1 MFEIVKAERLTRET
15 TRMEFFAP
23 AIAHKALPGQFV
35 MLRVDDR
42 GERIPLTIC
51 DKNERE
57 GTIILVFQAV
67 GATTVQLSHMEEGQ
81 KLEDLVGPLGMPT
94 DFGSAKRVCIL
105 GGGLGSAIA
114 YPQAKWLHNHGVRVD
129 VILGFRSHD
138 LVIMEDAFKRHCDSL
153 VITTD
158 DGSYGEQG
166 FVTDVMMRQIEEG
179 AHYDLVIAVGP
190 VPMMKVASELTRP
203 LGIRTIVSMNTL
215 MIDGT
220 GVCGCCRVRV
230 GDEYKHACVDGPD
243 FDGHLVDFD
252 EAMRRND
259 QFSRSEH
266 EALVRLAMEK
276 RL

>member
-1 MFEIVKAERLTRET
+1 MFEIVKAQRLNQET

-23 AIAHKALPGQFV
+23 AIAHKVLPGQFV
-35 MLRVDDR
+35 MLRIDEQ
-42 GERIPLTIC
+42 GERIPLTVC
-51 DKNERE
+51 DRNVRE
-57 GTIILVFQAV
+57 GTITLVFQAV
-67 GATTVQLSHMEEGQ
+67 GATTVKLSHLEEGQ
-81 KLEDLVGPLGMPT
+81 KLADLAGPLGMPT

-129 VILGFRSHD
+129 VILGFRSKS
-138 LVIMEDAFKRHCDSL
+138 LVIMEEPFRTHSDSL
-153 VITTD
+153 TITTD

-166 FVTDVMMRQIEEG
+166 FVTDVLLRHMGEG
-179 AHYDLVIAVGP
+179 ASYDLVIAVGP
-190 VPMMKVASELTRP
+190 IPMMKAASELTRES
-203 LGIRTIVSMNTL
+203 GIRTIVSMNTL

-220 GVCGCCRVRV
+220 GMCGCCRVKV

-252 EAMRRND
+252 EAMRRNE
-259 QFSRSEH
+259 QFTHAEH
-266 EALVRLAMEK
+266 EALVRLALER